1 MCTQHAPTTFFIK
14 NKKINM
20 KISKHSHDLGNY
32 PKTGVKIQK
41 YPQIKTLFCLFQSQK
56 HALIVHY

>member
-1 MCTQHAPTTFFIK
+1 
-14 NKKINM
+14 M
-20 KISKHSHDLGNY
+20 KISKHSHDLVKY